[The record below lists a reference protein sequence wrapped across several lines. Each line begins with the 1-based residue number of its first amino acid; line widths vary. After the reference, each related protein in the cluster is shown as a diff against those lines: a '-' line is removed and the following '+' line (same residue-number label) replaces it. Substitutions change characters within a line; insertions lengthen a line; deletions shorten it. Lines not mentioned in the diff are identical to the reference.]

1 MPATLSRPVIR
12 RAEQPPVPERNKS
25 LVDPR
30 NRIAVVERRARA
42 RREALRDDVSPPT
55 VERRTVE
62 RRKQI
67 DPTTCE
73 RDYTGDDVAFMTAMD
88 EYKRLSGRNF
98 PTWSE
103 VLEVVRAIGYERVN
117 APVPIATILE
127 NDAPAS
133 DEEE

>member
-1 MPATLSRPVIR
+1 MPALLDAPAAR
-12 RAEQPPVPERNKS
+12 RTGSGRITDAANRS
-25 LVDPR
+25 LVDPK

-42 RREALRDDVSPPT
+42 RRDALREDAAPPT

-73 RDYTGDDVAFMTAMD
+73 RDYSADDVDFMTAMD
-88 EYKRLSGRNF
+88 EYKRLAGRQF

-103 VLEVVRAIGYERVN
+103 VLEVVRALGYERVN
-117 APVPIATILE
+117 APVEIATILE
-127 NDAPAS
+127 D
-133 DEEE
+133 D